1 MQPAL
6 PPNDTRLNTR
16 FFLRWR
22 EVGADGTG
30 KMHYPAQKQS
40 IQDCKSMKPPP
51 TDPSIAKYR
60 TQSIFDAETPEG
72 ATPRVVGRI
81 DDNRL
86 QWLHQLGQNESN

>member
-1 MQPAL
+1 MKPAL

-40 IQDCKSMKPPP
+40 IQDCKSMKPPQP
-51 TDPSIAKYR
+51 IRQLLNIALNPYL
-60 TQSIFDAETPEG
+60 TQRLPRGQLPE
-72 ATPRVVGRI
+72 
-81 DDNRL
+81 L
-86 QWLHQLGQNESN
+86 